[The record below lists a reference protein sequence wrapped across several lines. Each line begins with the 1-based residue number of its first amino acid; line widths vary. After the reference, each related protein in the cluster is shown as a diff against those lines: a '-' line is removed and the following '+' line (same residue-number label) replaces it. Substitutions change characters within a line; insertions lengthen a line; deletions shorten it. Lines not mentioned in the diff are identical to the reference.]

1 MVMCAWSSKPVS
13 ISVYCKLMEHIIT
26 SHVMNHADSQRMLYP
41 LQHGFRCG
49 VSCETQLIEFIDDIT
64 TNMEAGKQT
73 DCIVM
78 DFSKAF
84 DKVSHS
90 LVMHKL
96 NHYGIG
102 GNTNRWI
109 NAFLSSRTQSVVVEG
124 VKSEPIDVV
133 SGVPQGSVLGPS
145 LFLFYINDLPVGL
158 RSKVRLFADDT
169 IVYLVVSS
177 LTDALII
184 QEDLNMLAAWEEKW
198 MMKFHPDK
206 CHVLSITRKL
216 HPVKHQYTLHGHIL
230 EAVDSAKYLGITI
243 TSDLRWKNHI
253 SQVCSKANKTLDFLK
268 RNLNIA
274 STTVKRNAYT
284 SLVRPL
290 VEFACTAWDPYHST
304 QSHRLEMVQRRAARY
319 VTNRHH
325 NRSSVSDM
333 ISHLNWK
340 SLEERRKNARLAML
354 YKMTN
359 NMVNIDTEERLIPP
373 NRYSRNMHQR
383 SFRVFYH
390 RSDFRKESFFPRT
403 IRDWNAL
410 PPAVAS
416 AESLGVFKTLLSTA

>member
-1 MVMCAWSSKPVS
+1 M
-13 ISVYCKLMEHIIT
+13 IT
-26 SHVMNHADSQRMLYP
+26 D
-41 LQHGFRCG
+41 F
-49 VSCETQLIEFIDDIT
+49 T
-64 TNMEAGKQT
+64 T
-73 DCIVM
+73 
-78 DFSKAF
+78 
-84 DKVSHS
+84 
-90 LVMHKL
+90 
-96 NHYGIG
+96 
-102 GNTNRWI
+102 
-109 NAFLSSRTQSVVVEG
+109 
-124 VKSEPIDVV
+124 P
-133 SGVPQGSVLGPS
+133 PP
-145 LFLFYINDLPVGL
+145 P
-158 RSKVRLFADDT
+158 
-169 IVYLVVSS
+169 
-177 LTDALII
+177 
-184 QEDLNMLAAWEEKW
+184 
-198 MMKFHPDK
+198 
-206 CHVLSITRKL
+206 
-216 HPVKHQYTLHGHIL
+216 HQYTLHGHIL

-253 SQVCSKANKTLDFLK
+253 NQVCSKANKTLGFLK

-290 VEFACTAWDPYHST
+290 VEFACMAWDPYHST

-416 AESLGVFKTLLSTA
+416 AESLGVFKTLLSTV

>member
-1 MVMCAWSSKPVS
+1 MLTLNPSQVRSLVKQKNPNTAQVSMC
-13 ISVYCKLMEHIIT
+13 
-26 SHVMNHADSQRMLYP
+26 
-41 LQHGFRCG
+41 
-49 VSCETQLIEFIDDIT
+49 SCEQEKLAQLI
-64 TNMEAGKQT
+64 
-73 DCIVM
+73 
-78 DFSKAF
+78 
-84 DKVSHS
+84 
-90 LVMHKL
+90 
-96 NHYGIG
+96 
-102 GNTNRWI
+102 
-109 NAFLSSRTQSVVVEG
+109 SSQLTVCT
-124 VKSEPIDVV
+124 KKP
-133 SGVPQGSVLGPS
+133 GP
-145 LFLFYINDLPVGL
+145 
-158 RSKVRLFADDT
+158 
-169 IVYLVVSS
+169 
-177 LTDALII
+177 
-184 QEDLNMLAAWEEKW
+184 
-198 MMKFHPDK
+198 
-206 CHVLSITRKL
+206 
-216 HPVKHQYTLHGHIL
+216 
-230 EAVDSAKYLGITI
+230 
-243 TSDLRWKNHI
+243 DLRWKNHI
-253 SQVCSKANKTLDFLK
+253 SQVCSKANKTLGFLK

-274 STTVKRNAYT
+274 STTVKRNAT

-416 AESLGVFKTLLSTA
+416 AESLGVFKTLLSTV